1 MTDYRVDFT
10 AWSREQADAVRR
22 RSANELDWE
31 NIAEEIE
38 SLGRQQQWELYNR
51 FVVLITHL
59 LKWEFQ
65 PRRRAR
71 SWTTTVLNQ
80 RLDIARQLKISPSLK
95 VSLQEEFDEAYPRA
109 VMQAEH
115 ETRLSAKTFPTT
127 APFTLAQAL
136 DVNWLPSDAE
146 DDQSSTRSNGS

>member
-51 FVVLITHL
+51 FVILITHL

-65 PRRRAR
+65 PSRRVR
-71 SWTTTVLNQ
+71 SWTTTVLAQ

-95 VSLQEEFDEAYPRA
+95 AALQEEFDEAYPRA
-109 VMQAEH
+109 VLQAAK
-115 ETRLSAKTFPTT
+115 ETRLSAKTFP
-127 APFTLAQAL
+127 ADPPFTLTQAL
-136 DVNWLPSDAE
+136 DPDWLSGESDA
-146 DDQSSTRSNGS
+146 QSSDASNGS